1 MVARARVS
9 AGLLM
14 YRGGTSRH
22 DVRFAHELEVL
33 LAHPGGPIFARKD
46 AGVWTIPK
54 GEPNPEEDLE
64 ACARREFAEETGI
77 SRDLGTLVALGSVQ
91 QKGGKVVH
99 AWAVEGDCEVSGLH
113 SNTFELEWPPK
124 SGRKQVYPE
133 IDRFEFFDLERA
145 KQKLNAAQVAFLD
158 RLVATVIAAE

>member
-1 MVARARVS
+1 MAARAKVS

-14 YRGGTSRH
+14 YRR
-22 DVRFAHELEVL
+22 RAELELL

-54 GEPNPEEDLE
+54 GEPNPEEELE
-64 ACARREFAEETGI
+64 VCARREFAEETGI
-77 SRDLGTLVALGSVQ
+77 TRDVGALLPLGHVQ

-99 AWAVEGDCEVSGLH
+99 AWAFEDDCDVAELH

-124 SGRKQVYPE
+124 SGKQRVFPE
-133 IDRFEFFDLERA
+133 IDRFEFFGVGAARE
-145 KQKLNAAQVAFLD
+145 KLNAAQVELVD
-158 RLVATVIAAE
+158 RLVAALSS